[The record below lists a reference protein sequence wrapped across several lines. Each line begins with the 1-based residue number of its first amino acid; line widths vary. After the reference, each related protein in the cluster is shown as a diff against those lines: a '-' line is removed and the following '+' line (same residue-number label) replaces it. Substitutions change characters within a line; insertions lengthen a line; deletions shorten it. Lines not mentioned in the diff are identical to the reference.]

1 MTRTVTMKTVSIS
14 DLKAH
19 LSRYVREVRRGGEVQ
34 VLNRGVP
41 VARLTGLEGPGDAQ
55 DRRQR
60 LIASGVVRAGTGD
73 ASTLLAESPLKLDGS
88 LCEAL
93 LDEREERL

>member
-1 MTRTVTMKTVSIS
+1 MKTVSIS

-34 VLNRGVP
+34 ILDRGVP
-41 VARLTGLEGPGDAQ
+41 VARLTGLDGPGNAK

-60 LIASGVVRAGTGD
+60 LIASGILRAGTGD
-73 ASTLLAESPLKLDGS
+73 ATP
-88 LCEAL
+88 L
-93 LDEREERL
+93 LDEPPLKFDVQLSDALHDEREDRL